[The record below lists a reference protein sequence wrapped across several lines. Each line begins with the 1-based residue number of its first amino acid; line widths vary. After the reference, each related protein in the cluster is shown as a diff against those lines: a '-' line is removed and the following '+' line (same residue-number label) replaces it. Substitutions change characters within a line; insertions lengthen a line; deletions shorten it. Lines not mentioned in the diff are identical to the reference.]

1 MPVYDKQI
9 SQGHGCLEIMRS
21 NRFFV
26 DGLNEVNGFIVNVV
40 RFVGAQQLSASSR
53 IAARHWGTITYP
65 NGDVLDMGINGMTTP
80 QIKKI
85 IGGVTKVYNRGESVE
100 LKKLNQLRSQL
111 ESLGMCTD
119 EVDAKIEAKKLE
131 IEAES
136 RRVDNSKEIKKLEKE
151 ISKLSKLVDSLTAL
165 GLSTDEVMD
174 KIVALQ
180 AQIRSLTN

>member
-1 MPVYDKQI
+1 MANNQRTFQDGI
-9 SQGHGCLEIMRS
+9 NEI
-21 NRFFV
+21 
-26 DGLNEVNGFIVNVV
+26 NGFIVTVV
-40 RFVGAQQLSASSR
+40 RFVGARQVSATSR
-53 IAARHWGTITYP
+53 IAARHWGTITTP
-65 NGDVLDMGINGMTTP
+65 SGEIIDMGEYGMTTP

-85 IGGVTKVYNRGESVE
+85 VGGTTRTYNRGGDSSE
-100 LKKLNQLRSQL
+100 LKELLKLKSQL
-111 ESLGMCTD
+111 ETFGVDTT
-119 EVDAKIEAKKLE
+119 EVDVKIAAKRAE

-180 AQIRSLTN
+180 AQIRDLTN